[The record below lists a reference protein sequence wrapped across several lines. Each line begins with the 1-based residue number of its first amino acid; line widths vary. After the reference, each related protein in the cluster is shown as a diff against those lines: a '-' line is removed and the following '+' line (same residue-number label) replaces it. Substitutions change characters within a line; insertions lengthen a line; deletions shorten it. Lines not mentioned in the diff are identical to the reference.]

1 MQPAEFGPLDDVPT
15 YRTGSFWMSLTALYP
30 FASRHAV
37 QSATMVMAWE
47 AAISD
52 EYLTEVQ
59 ALRGALKADFGAMH
73 LNQRITF
80 NMLDPSSG
88 VSAPGIG
95 GVNFVRGNVPDIT
108 RSLQVQEK
116 IVQLTSN
123 DYDRWVHFIKLVQR
137 SFKTLGPVV
146 AKGRKLA
153 SVQLQYVDTFMWKG
167 DPKNLQLSEIFD
179 STSPYLPQNIFT
191 LGNDFWH
198 SHHGFFSTREAP
210 ENCRLLDNV
219 NVQRAPKEGTSEHVL
234 TIVTNHQLLP
244 KDEIW
249 SPEGCLDFLN
259 THSAFLHDRNKA
271 MLSSLLT
278 DEVKGLISL
287 WGST

>member
-1 MQPAEFGPLDDVPT
+1 
-15 YRTGSFWMSLTALYP
+15 MSLTALYP

-37 QSATMVMAWE
+37 QSATVVMAWE

-52 EYLTEVQ
+52 ESLTEVQ

-80 NMLDPSSG
+80 NMLDPSGG

-95 GVNFVRGNVPDIT
+95 GVNFVRGNAPDIT

-116 IVQLTSN
+116 VVQLTSN
-123 DYDRWVHFIKLVQR
+123 DYDRWIHFIKLVQR

-167 DPKNLQLSEIFD
+167 DPKSLQLSEIFD
-179 STSPYLPQNIFT
+179 SASPYLPQNIFT

-198 SHHGFFSTREAP
+198 SHHGFFSTQEAP

-244 KDEIW
+244 MDEIW
-249 SPEGCLDFLN
+249 SPEGCFDFLN
-259 THSAFLHDRNKA
+259 THSAFLHDRNKT

-278 DEVKGLISL
+278 DEVKNLISL